1 MNQYRLIPRD
11 HFKRKYTK
19 LVKNNSHFRNRIQ
32 EVFEVLMINPFFPS
46 LKTHK
51 VNTKIKKG
59 VYSSSISGDLRIIW
73 EFNENEINIIDL
85 LDIGG
90 HSGSKGVYK

>member
-1 MNQYRLIPRD
+1 MNYKLSPTPY
-11 HFKRKYTK
+11 FARKYKK
-19 LVKNNSHFRNRIQ
+19 LIKNNYNLKSKIVS
-32 EVFEVLMINPFFPS
+32 VFEFLQTNPFLPN

-51 VNTKIKKG
+51 VDSKVKSE

-73 EFNENEINIIDL
+73 EFSQDKVRVLDL

-90 HSGSKGVYK
+90 HSGKNSVYK